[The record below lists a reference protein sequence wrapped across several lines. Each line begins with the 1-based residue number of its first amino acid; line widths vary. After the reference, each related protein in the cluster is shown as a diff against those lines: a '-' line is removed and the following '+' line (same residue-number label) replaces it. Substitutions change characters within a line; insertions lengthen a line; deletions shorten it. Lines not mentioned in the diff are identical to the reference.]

1 MEQGNQPKPSGRGPV
16 AGHYRMMTQAL
27 AVAMPKCVVW
37 RESENGTPVTAKEL
51 FEFCRKHDKEHPL
64 RPEQFYMVSR
74 EGAIG
79 LSPGLEWMTTW
90 MFLPMEPGKE
100 RDFAFR
106 NMMEELHTE
115 SEVEKA
121 VEEAVQRGLA
131 AEKAAKQA
139 AAAPSAPAPSAAA
152 PSAPAPTPEPV
163 TEAEEM
169 NFCPFCGTKLPGGSK
184 FCSNCGNNLENI

>member
-1 MEQGNQPKPSGRGPV
+1 MEQNNQPKPTGRGPV
-16 AGHYRMMTQAL
+16 NGHYRKLQQAL
-27 AVAMPKCVVW
+27 AVAMSKCVVW
-37 RESENGTPVTAKEL
+37 RETESGMPITAKEL
-51 FEFCRKHDKEHPL
+51 YEFCLKHDEENPL

-90 MFLPMEPGKE
+90 MFLPMEPCKE

-121 VEEAVQRGLA
+121 LEKAVQEGLA
-131 AEKAAKQA
+131 QEKAAQQQPA
-139 AAAPSAPAPSAAA
+139 ATPQPVAEEPAPGAA
-152 PSAPAPTPEPV
+152 EPV
-163 TEAEEM
+163 QAFI
-169 NFCPFCGTKLPGGSK
+169 FCPYCGTKLPAGSK
-184 FCSNCGNNLENI
+184 FCSECGNNLENI